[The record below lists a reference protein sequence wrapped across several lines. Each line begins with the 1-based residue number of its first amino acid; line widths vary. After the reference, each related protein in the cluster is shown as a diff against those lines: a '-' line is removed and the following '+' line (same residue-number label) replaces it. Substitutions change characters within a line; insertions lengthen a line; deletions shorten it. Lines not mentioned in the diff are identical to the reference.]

1 VFRLTISP
9 LAFFSLRREAM
20 KYQKRDLATTV
31 LGAKMRMRYSLGVGF
46 ASVGR

>member
-1 VFRLTISP
+1 
-9 LAFFSLRREAM
+9 M

-46 ASVGR
+46 ASLGR